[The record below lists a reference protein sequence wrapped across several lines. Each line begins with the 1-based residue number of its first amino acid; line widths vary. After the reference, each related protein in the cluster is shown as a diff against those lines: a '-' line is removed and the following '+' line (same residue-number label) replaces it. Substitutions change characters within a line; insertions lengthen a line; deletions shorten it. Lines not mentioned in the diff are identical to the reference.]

1 MAIFRPSI
9 GRARP
14 PPEARCLLAGRH
26 AVVSNPARGA
36 SFHSIQFR
44 LAIAALLGVATLGWA
59 WLYAAEQAMASMR
72 GEGLLMGLMRAMMAP
87 GDSPAYLL
95 ASATMWLVMMMAMM
109 TPAALPMLLVFR
121 GLDRGPAGKHDAV
134 LFASAYLASW
144 SVFAVLAALAQ
155 WWLHGQ
161 GYLHGPRLAAS
172 HQLAGGILIAAG
184 IWQLTPFK
192 AACLAH
198 CRGPLGFFLAHWCAG
213 RWGAIAMGLR
223 HGTYCIGCC
232 WMLMALMFAGGA
244 MSVATMAALAV
255 FILAE
260 RVLPGGKWVT
270 CLPGIG
276 LIVFGG
282 VLIASV

>member
-1 MAIFRPSI
+1 MS
-9 GRARP
+9 
-14 PPEARCLLAGRH
+14 E
-26 AVVSNPARGA
+26 SARGA
-36 SFHSIQFR
+36 SFHNIQFR
-44 LAIAALLGVATLGWA
+44 LTLAALLGVAALGWA
-59 WLYAAEQAMASMR
+59 WLYAAEQAMVSMH

-87 GDSPAYLL
+87 GDSLAYLL

-121 GLDRGPAGKHDAV
+121 GLERGPGGHLDSL
-134 LFASAYLASW
+134 LFTSAYLASW
-144 SVFAVLAALAQ
+144 SIFALLAAIAQ
-155 WWLHGQ
+155 WGLHGQ
-161 GYLHGPRLAAS
+161 GYLFGPSLTAS
-172 HQLAGGILIAAG
+172 HQGAGGILIAAG

-198 CRGPLGFFLAHWCAG
+198 CRGPLGFFLAHWRAG
-213 RWGAIAMGLR
+213 RWGAAAMGLR
-223 HGTYCIGCC
+223 HGIYCIGCC
-232 WMLMALMFAGGA
+232 WMLMGLMFAGGA

-282 VLIASV
+282 VLIASL